1 MLIKKG
7 TFLGEIQICVFKGHR
22 HDVGG
27 LEYNTFHDVFFP
39 GAYAGLRVLSVGCIQ
54 HQVTLEIKSYK
65 LGRSTGKHD
74 LLLRASGI

>member
-1 MLIKKG
+1 MTGAIYLARRFKMMLIKKG

-22 HDVGG
+22 HDVGS

-54 HQVTLEIKSYK
+54 HQVTLEIKS
-65 LGRSTGKHD
+65 
-74 LLLRASGI
+74 